1 MANDQI
7 TKVRKMSVKV
17 NVIEWPQ
24 KTERLA
30 LIKERYEKLV
40 LEPRREIEFE
50 LEKDLEDENS
60 SDLHFSNIPQV

>member
-50 LEKDLEDENS
+50 LEKDLAEENV
-60 SDLHFSNIPQV
+60 SDLRFPNLAQV